1 MERERAHNE
10 TGNNLNWKEGNRMPT
25 LADLL
30 RELRELDVSPNE
42 IDISHRWYHQI
53 IDQAEG
59 LCEEMEE
66 NEDV

>member
-1 MERERAHNE
+1 
-10 TGNNLNWKEGNRMPT
+10 MPT

-30 RELRELDVSPNE
+30 RELRELDVSPGE
-42 IDISHRWYHQI
+42 IDIPYRWYHQI
-53 IDQAEG
+53 IDQAKE